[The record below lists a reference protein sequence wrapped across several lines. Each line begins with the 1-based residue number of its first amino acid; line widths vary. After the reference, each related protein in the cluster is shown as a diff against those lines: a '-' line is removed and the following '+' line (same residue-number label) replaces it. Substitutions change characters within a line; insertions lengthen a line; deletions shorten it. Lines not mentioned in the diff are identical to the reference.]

1 MQKEFLLENGLY
13 CRIDWVEFTID
24 TLKSDYVTF
33 KHYLES
39 LGFFA
44 ETFDDTERGGIGYQ
58 RCFKHVS
65 EDIFGFFTGNADMGI
80 HFRVCGSAV
89 KCFFETY
96 LTKYK
101 CEAPFGVCYDVGEYD
116 TTYIAPMLFKYILSI
131 GHFTRIDLAVD
142 DIGCKYYSCN
152 DIVDVVSK
160 GCCVGKFKLWK
171 NVSEKSL
178 ASVGLGHTVYF
189 GSRKSDVMLR
199 VYDKSLEQNLQ
210 DLSPVK
216 WIRWELELKH
226 ERADIV
232 AKLISSKNDLGFIAV
247 GILNEYIRFIVPDNV
262 RRCRCSVAPLWL
274 DFIDTCSKIPLSI
287 APRESSIDK
296 KVQWID
302 KQVKPTIAGLLTAFD
317 GDLTFLTENLNV
329 AFERL
334 SYKDKQLFLNASG
347 GGKDDL

>member
-1 MQKEFLLENGLY
+1 MQKEISLSNGLY
-13 CRIDWVEFTID
+13 CRLDWIEFTVD
-24 TLKSDYVTF
+24 AVNSDYSTF
-33 KHYLES
+33 KHYIEC

-44 ETFDDTERGGIGYQ
+44 EAFDDTERGGIGYQ
-58 RCFKHVS
+58 RCFKHIS
-65 EDIFGFFTGNADMGI
+65 EDIFAFFSGNADMGI
-80 HFRVCGSAV
+80 HFRVTGSAV
-89 KCFFETY
+89 NCFLETY
-96 LTKYK
+96 LAKYR
-101 CEAPFGVCYDVGEYD
+101 CDTPFGLGYDVGEYD
-116 TTYIAPMLFKYILSI
+116 TTYIAPMLFDYILSI
-131 GHFTRIDLAVD
+131 GHFTRIDLAID

-152 DIVDVVSK
+152 DIVDLVSK

-199 VYDKSLEQNLQ
+199 IYDKSLEQE
-210 DLSPVK
+210 LSAVK

-232 AKLISSKNDLGFIAV
+232 ANLISTHNDLGFIAV

-274 DFIDTCSKIPLSI
+274 DFVSNCSKISLSLT
-287 APRESSIDK
+287 PRESSIDK

-317 GDLTFLTENLNV
+317 GDLTFLTENLNI

-334 SYKDKQLFLNASG
+334 NYKDKQLFLNASG
-347 GGKDDL
+347 GGKNDL